1 MITIAIT
8 LDQLWNVGSLQ
19 QDGFVLPAF
28 VSVVR
33 GEERP
38 MDLVS

>member
-1 MITIAIT
+1 MITIVIT

-19 QDGFVLPAF
+19 QDGFVLPVF

-38 MDLVS
+38 MDFVS